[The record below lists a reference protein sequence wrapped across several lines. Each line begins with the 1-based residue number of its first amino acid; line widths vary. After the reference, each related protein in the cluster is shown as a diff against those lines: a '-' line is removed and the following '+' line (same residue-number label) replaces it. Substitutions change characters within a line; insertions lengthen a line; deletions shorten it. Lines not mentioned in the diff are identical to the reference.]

1 MRWKN
6 TEITDSDWHYRRQQY
21 LLFRDR
27 QSDWVHSRIVTLS
40 SLCCAA
46 RTRES
51 SWIRIKDNFRNI
63 TTVLELQP
71 CLDHVSS
78 FGIVLLSCWKTFSF
92 ELIHDSATASS
103 LPDLQQHLNASP
115 RFLVS
120 TESHVDCRRRHIN
133 TCFGTRLAKLFL
145 LRHHRVL
152 TPQLIFRQEAWLRS
166 QDHGWWIL
174 SGPSHTACVSKTS
187 EDNLVDNH
195 RTSSTLVFL

>member
-6 TEITDSDWHYRRQQY
+6 TEITDSDWHYRLQQY

-27 QSDWVHSRIVTLS
+27 QSDWVHSRIVTFS

-46 RTRES
+46 LTRES

-133 TCFGTRLAKLFL
+133 TCFSTRLAKLFL

-152 TPQLIFRQEAWLRS
+152 TL
-166 QDHGWWIL
+166 
-174 SGPSHTACVSKTS
+174 
-187 EDNLVDNH
+187 
-195 RTSSTLVFL
+195 